1 MDDASTELDVDLK
14 DFSGL
19 APLFPLPNV
28 VLFPQA
34 LLPLHIFEPRYRKMT
49 ADALDGERL
58 IAMSL
63 LRPGWDLL
71 PSSKIPPI
79 HSIVGLGKIIAHEKL
94 DDGRYYLV
102 LRGLARAKL
111 LGEQKVDL
119 PYRLG
124 QLELCRDFM
133 NEQPQ
138 FSRHD
143 RAEELASLF
152 GKLFPEIKLQKLFLQ
167 AVSDLPLGTVC
178 DLLLGSLSLPPEL
191 SQQFQNELDVDARSQ
206 KLLEFLQ
213 NAVKGSTTNLK
224 QKFPP
229 KFSEN

>member
-1 MDDASTELDVDLK
+1 MDASTHLDAELK

-19 APLFPLPNV
+19 APLFPLPNL

-34 LLPLHIFEPRYRKMT
+34 LLPLHIFESRDRKMT

-71 PSSKIPPI
+71 PSTRTPPI
-79 HSIVGLGKIIAHEKL
+79 HNIVGLGKIIAHEKL

-111 LGEQKVDL
+111 LGEQQVGL

-124 QLELCRDFM
+124 QLEICREIISD
-133 NEQPQ
+133 QPLFNRQ
-138 FSRHD
+138 D

-178 DLLLGSLSLPPEL
+178 DLLLGSLPLPSEV
-191 SQQFQNELDVDARSQ
+191 SQQFQEELDIDVRSQ
-206 KLLEFLQ
+206 KLLEFLK
-213 NAVKGSTTNLK
+213 NAVKGSKSDEK

-229 KFSEN
+229 KFSSN

>member
-1 MDDASTELDVDLK
+1 MDPSTQLDAELK

-19 APLFPLPNV
+19 APLFPLPNL

-34 LLPLHIFEPRYRKMT
+34 LLPLHIFESRYRKMT

-71 PSSKIPPI
+71 PSTRTPPI
-79 HSIVGLGKIIAHEKL
+79 HNIVGLGKIIAHEKL

-111 LGEQKVDL
+111 LGEQQSGL

-124 QLELCRDFM
+124 QLEICREIISD
-133 NEQPQ
+133 QPT
-138 FSRHD
+138 FSRQD

-152 GKLFPEIKLQKLFLQ
+152 GKLFPEIKLQKLFLH
-167 AVSDLPLGTVC
+167 AVSELPLGTVC
-178 DLLLGSLSLPPEL
+178 DLLLGSLPLPSET
-191 SQQFQNELDVDARSQ
+191 SQQFQDELDVDVRSQ
-206 KLLEFLQ
+206 KLLELLQ
-213 NAVKGSTTNLK
+213 NAVKGTKTNQK

>member
-1 MDDASTELDVDLK
+1 MDPSTQLDAELK

-19 APLFPLPNV
+19 APLFPVPNV

-34 LLPLHIFEPRYRKMT
+34 LLPLHIFESRYRKMT

-63 LRPGWDLL
+63 LRPGWDML
-71 PSSKIPPI
+71 PSSKLPPI
-79 HSIVGLGKIIAHEKL
+79 HGIVGLGKIIAHEKL

-111 LGEQKVDL
+111 LGEQQVGL

-124 QLELCRDFM
+124 QLEICREIISD
-133 NEQPQ
+133 QPLFNRQ
-138 FSRHD
+138 D

-178 DLLLGSLSLPPEL
+178 DLLLGSLLLPSEV
-191 SQQFQNELDVDARSQ
+191 SQQFQEELDIDVRSL
-206 KLLEFLQ
+206 KLLELLK
-213 NAVKGSTTNLK
+213 NAVKGSKLNEK

-229 KFSEN
+229 KFSSN

>member
-1 MDDASTELDVDLK
+1 MDASTHLDAELK

-19 APLFPLPNV
+19 APLFPLPNL

-34 LLPLHIFEPRYRKMT
+34 LLPLHIFESRYRKMT

-79 HSIVGLGKIIAHEKL
+79 HNIVGLGKIIAHEKL

-111 LGEQKVDL
+111 LGEQQVGL

-124 QLELCRDFM
+124 QLEICREIISD
-133 NEQPQ
+133 QPP
-138 FSRHD
+138 FSRQD

-152 GKLFPEIKLQKLFLQ
+152 GKLFPEIKLQKLFLH
-167 AVSDLPLGTVC
+167 AVSELPLGTVC
-178 DLLLGSLSLPPEL
+178 DLLLGSLPLPSEV
-191 SQQFQNELDVDARSQ
+191 SQQFQDELNVDVRSQ
-206 KLLEFLQ
+206 KLLDLLQ
-213 NAVKGSTTNLK
+213 NAVKGTKNNQK

>member
-1 MDDASTELDVDLK
+1 MSASTELDAELK
-14 DFSGL
+14 DFSGM

-49 ADALDGERL
+49 ADALEGERL

-63 LRPGWDLL
+63 LRPGWEHL
-71 PSSKIPPI
+71 PSTTNPPI
-79 HSIVGLGKIIAHEKL
+79 HKIVGLGKIIAHEKL

-111 LGEQKVDL
+111 IGEQQVDL
-119 PYRLG
+119 PYRVG
-124 QLELCRDFM
+124 QLELCREIVSD
-133 NEQPQ
+133 QPEFNRQ
-138 FSRHD
+138 D
-143 RAEELASLF
+143 RAEELADLF
-152 GKLFPEIKLQKLFLQ
+152 GKLFPEVTLQKLFLN
-167 AVSDLPLGTVC
+167 AISDLPLGTVC
-178 DLLLGSLSLPPEL
+178 DLLLGSLSLPSEM
-191 SQQFQNELDVDARSQ
+191 SQHFQNELNVDVRSQ
-206 KLLEFLQ
+206 KLLALLK
-213 NAVKGSTTNLK
+213 NTVKGSKTDSK